1 MQGQGASP
9 ATWVMRHPA
18 NPRMRGQGAG
28 AARGRPVVC
37 AWGFG
42 PLLAQ
47 PKGGIGYPPGGGKG
61 RTLRRGQR
69 QVATN
74 AEYERIAAHE
84 NGALRSGQRQVATVT
99 WGGSLGKASEI
110 DRVGGGMVSARAS
123 A

>member
-1 MQGQGASP
+1 M
-9 ATWVMRHPA
+9 
-18 NPRMRGQGAG
+18 
-28 AARGRPVVC
+28 
-37 AWGFG
+37 
-42 PLLAQ
+42 
-47 PKGGIGYPPGGGKG
+47 
-61 RTLRRGQR
+61 
-69 QVATN
+69 ATN